1 MKSFN
6 GIASARRPA
15 PMTKP
20 RHLPGAPIALVRIA
34 ERVALHARPVLSANN
49 AILLNATLTG
59 WGDLASLTTS
69 AWDAGCMPFPLAPI
83 GPGDPLGQN
92 LAGLEDAAH
101 VLLAELA
108 RRWPVNAL
116 PPAIGIFTD
125 GGGVAFSSDNPSPLS
140 PGWLARHQSG
150 LCPTT
155 ALLPFAANSLWSHL
169 VAPPASEVL
178 H

>member
-6 GIASARRPA
+6 GSPSPRRAAPLSARRS
-15 PMTKP
+15 
-20 RHLPGAPIALVRIA
+20 LPGAPIALVRIA
-34 ERVALHARPVLSANN
+34 ERLALHARPVLNANK
-49 AILLNATLTG
+49 AILLNATITG
-59 WGDLASLTTS
+59 RGDNAVLTTS
-69 AWDAGCMPFPLAPI
+69 AWDAHFLPAALALI
-83 GPGDPLGQN
+83 SPGDPLGYS
-92 LAGLEDAAH
+92 LAALEDAAR

-116 PPAIGIFTD
+116 PPALGIFTD

-140 PGWLARHQSG
+140 PDWLARHQSG

-155 ALLPFAANSLWSHL
+155 TLLPFAANSLWAHL

>member
-1 MKSFN
+1 MS
-6 GIASARRPA
+6 
-15 PMTKP
+15 TP
-20 RHLPGAPIALVRIA
+20 RNLPGAPIAVVRIA
-34 ERVALHARPVLSANN
+34 ERLALHARPVLAANQ
-49 AILLNATLTG
+49 AILLNATITG
-59 WGDLASLTTS
+59 RGDSASLTTS
-69 AWDAGCMPFPLAPI
+69 AWDARCLPAPLAPI
-83 GPGDPLGQN
+83 AAGDPLGRS
-92 LAGLEDAAH
+92 LAALEDAAC

-140 PGWLARHQSG
+140 PDWLARHQSG

-155 ALLPFAANSLWSHL
+155 ALLPFAANSLWAHL